1 MERQDRAWVAPEAG
15 SDAPPSGV
23 QTGAALRDAPTTTI
37 APPAPVGPMTLGD
50 VLDGAFT
57 IVKRRPRAV
66 IGAVAIVVVPVQ
78 VVAVWL
84 QRGEVSDTVSQSP
97 YDVLVDL
104 GSGASVPVTVFVAA
118 LASLSLFFV
127 GGVVAT
133 FVSGWYA
140 GKEVTGGDALRASFR
155 RTGAFLAAWALLLP
169 VKAMSY
175 VLCVLPLA
183 VTVTFFAL
191 VAPAIVIEGLGPL
204 QGIRRSAQLVARRF
218 WPTLGIVMLAT
229 LVENVLQTAL
239 SAIPLIVAALVP
251 APANWIVLAAGNAA
265 AALVTTTALVGVSV
279 LLYFDLRAR
288 TEGLDL
294 DIRAADAFGRAS

>member
-1 MERQDRAWVAPEAG
+1 MERQDRAWVAPETG
-15 SDAPPSGV
+15 SDAPPSSV
-23 QTGAALRDAPTTTI
+23 ESGAPSRDAPAATV
-37 APPAPVGPMTLGD
+37 APPAPVGPMTLSD

-66 IGAVAIVVVPVQ
+66 IGAVAVIVVPVQ
-78 VVAVWL
+78 VVAVAL

-97 YDVLVDL
+97 YDALVAL
-104 GSGASVPVTVFVAA
+104 GSGASLPITMLVAA

-133 FVSGWYA
+133 FVASWYA
-140 GKEVTGGDALRASFR
+140 GKEVSGADALRASFR
-155 RTGAFLAAWALLLP
+155 RTSAFLVAWGVLLP
-169 VKAMSY
+169 VKAISY
-175 VLCVLPLA
+175 VLCFLPLA

-191 VAPAIVIEGLGPL
+191 VAPAIAIEGLGPL
-204 QGIRRSAQLVARRF
+204 QGIQRSAQLVSRRF
-218 WPTLGIVMLAT
+218 WPTLGVVMLAT
-229 LVENVLQTAL
+229 LVENVLQTAV
-239 SAIPLIVAALVP
+239 SAIPLIVAALLP

-294 DIRAADAFGRAS
+294 DIRAADAFGRAG